1 MAKIILTMEAES
13 FLNETDEERI
23 KYITKKRWIN
33 YPKAQD
39 VFNILEDLKK
49 YEKDKSRISSILL
62 VGASTNGKTSLLE
75 EFINKYPPYDNYVK
89 NHQNITEEFL
99 NEYHAMGVPV
109 FYVVAPTEPS
119 ETRLYSQIL
128 HILGAPFNEG
138 MSISKKQYLVEY
150 YLKILHVEMLII
162 DEIHNVLSGSVTK
175 QKQIMNAI
183 KNLSNTLKI
192 PIVLS
197 GIKDALRAIST
208 DSQIMS
214 RFRPVFLTKWK
225 MDKEYVSLISTFIA
239 SFPLK
244 QESIIT
250 QDLAQEI
257 LNISQGYI
265 GDIADLLKESA
276 IYAIKTKSEKI
287 TLIEIKNCGF
297 RSMDQAEKDSKLFR
311 E

>member
-13 FLNETDEERI
+13 FLNETNEERI

-39 VFNILEDLKK
+39 IFNILEDLKK

-99 NEYHAMGVPV
+99 NEYYAMGVPV

>member
-39 VFNILEDLKK
+39 IFNILEDLKK

-225 MDKEYVSLISTFIA
+225 MDVKR
-239 SFPLK
+239 
-244 QESIIT
+244 
-250 QDLAQEI
+250 
-257 LNISQGYI
+257 
-265 GDIADLLKESA
+265 
-276 IYAIKTKSEKI
+276 SEKI
-287 TLIEIKNCGF
+287 G
-297 RSMDQAEKDSKLFR
+297 R
-311 E
+311 

>member
-1 MAKIILTMEAES
+1 MARITLTIEAES
-13 FLNETDEERI
+13 FLTENDNERI

-39 VFNILEDLKK
+39 IFNILEDLKK

-75 EFINKYPPYDNYVK
+75 EFINKYPPYDNFVK
-89 NHQNITEEFL
+89 TYQNVSEEFL
-99 NEYHAMGVPV
+99 NDYYTMGIPIL
-109 FYVVAPTEPS
+109 YIIAPSEPS

-128 HILGAPFNEG
+128 HTLSAPFNES
-138 MSISKKQYLVEY
+138 MSLSKKQYLVEH
-150 YLKILHVEMLII
+150 YLKILNVEMLII
-162 DEIHNVLSGSVTK
+162 DEIHNVLSGSVSR

-197 GIKDALRAIST
+197 GIKDALRTIST

-214 RFRPVFLTKWK
+214 RFRPVFLPKWK

-244 QESIIT
+244 QENIIT
-250 QDLAQEI
+250 QELAQEI

-265 GDIADLLKESA
+265 GDMADLLKESA
-276 IYAIKTKSEKI
+276 IYAIKTKSERI
-287 TLIEIKNCGF
+287 TLSEIKNCGF
-297 RSMDQAEKDSKLFR
+297 RSMNQSEKDSKLFR

>member
-33 YPKAQD
+33 YPRAQD
-39 VFNILEDLKK
+39 IFNILEDLKK

-89 NHQNITEEFL
+89 NHQDITEEFL

>member
-39 VFNILEDLKK
+39 IFNILEDLKK